1 MLFDFGVQPKK
12 QNSRFIAIESI
23 KIRCSKETVDNKT
36 NQNPLIML
44 IPAIHKTL
52 NELSDLLTQLTD
64 DDYCCPCHDLSNAT
78 IGEHTR
84 HIIELFQCLVNQYP
98 NGVINY
104 DNRQRDFLIQTNKAF
119 AQKSIDAILSEIK
132 KPNKNL
138 QLQQQVDGEE
148 LVIESNYHRE
158 LLYNLEHCIHHQALI
173 KVAIIQSKTI
183 VVDDNFG
190 VARSTI
196 EYRKQCAQ

>member
-1 MLFDFGVQPKK
+1 
-12 QNSRFIAIESI
+12 
-23 KIRCSKETVDNKT
+23 
-36 NQNPLIML
+36 ML

-52 NELSDLLTQLTD
+52 NELSGLLSQLSD

-84 HIIELFQCLVNQYP
+84 HIIEMFQCLENQYHD
-98 NGVINY
+98 GVVNY
-104 DNRQRDFLIQTNKAF
+104 DNRKRDYGIQTNRDFAKECIDVILTQIDKLNKA
-119 AQKSIDAILSEIK
+119 
-132 KPNKNL
+132 L
-138 QLQQQVDGEE
+138 QLQQIVDGEE
-148 LVIESNYHRE
+148 LLIDSNYHRE

-173 KVAIIQSKTI
+173 KVAIIQAKHIEIGT
-183 VVDDNFG
+183 DFG